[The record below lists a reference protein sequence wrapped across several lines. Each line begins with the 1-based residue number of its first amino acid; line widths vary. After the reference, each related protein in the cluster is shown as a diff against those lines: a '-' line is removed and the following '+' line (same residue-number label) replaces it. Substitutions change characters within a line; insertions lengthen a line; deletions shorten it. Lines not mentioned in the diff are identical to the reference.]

1 VEVLYIIFFFGLFI
15 FSGLINFLLL
25 RFARTLGIRNKN
37 EVIRW
42 SKTAKPSLG
51 GISFYICFLLS
62 LIAVSFILQGTN
74 LFLNIQILG
83 IVFAS
88 TVGFMLGLF
97 DDAFNTKPFVKLF
110 SQFLAAFILISSGL
124 YIHFFD
130 NMMLN
135 YIITL
140 IWIVGI
146 MNSIN
151 MLDNIDAVSTLAS
164 LGVFLTVL
172 SFIFFNGHWESVDF
186 IIILGTTAAL
196 FAFLIF
202 NWFPSKMFMGDTG
215 SQFLGVL
222 LAAYG
227 IKYIL
232 NFDFGYESFS
242 QYKNLLSLGLA
253 FILPISDTIT
263 VFYKRITKGKSP
275 FIGGKDHT
283 THHLSYLGLKDNTVA
298 WIFTAIILISIFLNN
313 YLMLFSTNQS
323 LTLFIIILVFIFTV
337 FISLF
342 IIANKNKNKEI

>member
-1 VEVLYIIFFFGLFI
+1 MEVLYIIFFIGLFI
-15 FSGLINFLLL
+15 FSVLINFLLL
-25 RFARTLGIRNKN
+25 RFAQTLGIRNKN

-42 SKTAKPSLG
+42 SQTAKPSLG
-51 GISFYICFLLS
+51 GINFYICFLLS
-62 LIAVSFILQGTN
+62 LIAVSFILPGTN

-140 IWIVGI
+140 IWVVGM

-151 MLDNIDAVSTLAS
+151 MLDNMDAVSTIAS

-172 SFIFFNGHWESVDF
+172 SFIFFNGDWESVDF
-186 IIILGTTAAL
+186 IIVLGVTAAL

-232 NFDFGYESFS
+232 NFDFGNEDFNQS
-242 QYKNLLSLGLA
+242 KNILSLALA
-253 FILPISDTIT
+253 FLLPMTDTIS
-263 VFYKRITKGKSP
+263 VFYKRIAKGKSP
-275 FIGGKDHT
+275 FVGGKDHT
-283 THHLSYLGLKDNTVA
+283 THHLSYLGLKDNTIA
-298 WIFTAIILISIFLNN
+298 LIFSVIILISIFLNY
-313 YLMLFSTNQS
+313 YLMVFATNQS
-323 LTLFIIILVFIFTV
+323 LVLFSIIVVFIFTV

-342 IIANKNKNKEI
+342 IIANKNKNKRI